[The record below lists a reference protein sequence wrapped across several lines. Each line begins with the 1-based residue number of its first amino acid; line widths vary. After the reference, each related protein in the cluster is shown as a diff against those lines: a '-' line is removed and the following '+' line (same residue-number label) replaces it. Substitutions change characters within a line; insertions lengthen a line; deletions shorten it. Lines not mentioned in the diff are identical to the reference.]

1 MPSDSAELSTLLAML
16 KICVTSPRLL
26 ALLLLAFSS
35 VSCRQKATDK
45 DAVFGVIHENVH
57 ALEKKDINTLMS
69 TIHPD
74 CASYA
79 ETRAAV
85 EQMFKSVDL
94 KYEVSDLKIV
104 NSNGSEVKVSFKQ
117 KTTQVGTQAGFNDNI
132 VEGIHTLKLDHG
144 NWKIIKTLQ
153 QKITDLD
160 GAPLF
165 ASAAQSSISPIEPA
179 GKLLPQSPLPPS
191 EKISPETPTP
201 PTPPPSPDSIQ
212 LAKNATLQAA
222 VFAVINENARALEKK
237 NLEAVIETIDS
248 SNPDFA
254 TTKESIAAMFK
265 TLDLSFVVS
274 DLQITNSTP
283 TEVVVSF
290 KQQTKKVGGS
300 APYID
305 NLVNGLHTLRL
316 DHGTWR
322 IFKTINLSTTELKPI
337 RGTPSATQPPKT
349 SVPPTAVAP
358 PPVALPV
365 APARKP

>member
-1 MPSDSAELSTLLAML
+1 ML
-16 KICVTSPRLL
+16 KNCVTSPRLL

-35 VSCRQKATDK
+35 ISCRQKATDK

-74 CASYA
+74 CATYA
-79 ETRAAV
+79 ETRATV
-85 EQMFKSVDL
+85 EQMFKSFDL

-117 KTTQVGTQAGFNDNI
+117 KTTQVGTQADFNDNI
-132 VEGIHTLKLDHG
+132 VEGIHTLKLDRG

-153 QKITDLD
+153 QKITDLN

-165 ASAAQSSISPIEPA
+165 ASAAKSSISPIEPA

-191 EKISPETPTP
+191 EKIAPETPTP
-201 PTPPPSPDSIQ
+201 PTPPQSPDAIQ

-222 VFAVINENARALEKK
+222 VFAVINDNARALEKK
-237 NLEAVIETIDS
+237 NLEAVVETIDP

-254 TTKESIAAMFK
+254 TTKASIATMFK
-265 TLDLSFVVS
+265 VLDLSFVVS
-274 DLQITNSTP
+274 DLQITNATP

-300 APYID
+300 APYVD
-305 NLVNGLHTLRL
+305 NLINGLHTLRL
-316 DHGTWR
+316 DHGTWK
-322 IFKTINLSTTELKPI
+322 IFKTTNLSATELKPNQ
-337 RGTPSATQPPKT
+337 STQPPKPA
-349 SVPPTAVAP
+349 VPPSIVS
-358 PPVALPV
+358 PPVVLPPS
-365 APARKP
+365 PARKP

>member
-1 MPSDSAELSTLLAML
+1 ML

-74 CASYA
+74 CAAYA

-94 KYEVSDLKIV
+94 KCEVSDLKIV

-117 KTTQVGTQAGFNDNI
+117 KTTQVGTQADFNDNI

-144 NWKIIKTLQ
+144 SWKIIKTLQ
-153 QKITDLD
+153 QKITDLN

-165 ASAAQSSISPIEPA
+165 ASAAKSSISPIEPA

-201 PTPPPSPDSIQ
+201 PTPPTPPQSPDAIQ

-222 VFAVINENARALEKK
+222 VFAVINDNVRALEKK
-237 NLEAVIETIDS
+237 NLEAVIETIDP

-254 TTKESIAAMFK
+254 TTKTSIATMFK
-265 TLDLSFVVS
+265 VLDLSFVVS
-274 DLQITNSTP
+274 DLQITNATP

-300 APYID
+300 APYVD

-316 DHGTWR
+316 DHGTWK
-322 IFKTINLSTTELKPI
+322 IFKTVNLSTAELKPI
-337 RGTPSATQPPKT
+337 QATQPPKNPA
-349 SVPPTAVAP
+349 PPAIVP
-358 PPVALPV
+358 PPVVLPPT
-365 APARKP
+365 PARKP